1 MSVRKAD
8 IVEVIEQKV
17 GPRVTKKDIAMIVNI
32 FLKEV
37 SNLLAEGKR
46 IEIRGFGVFKTKKR
60 NAKIARNPRTGN
72 EINIPARLVPVFKPS
87 KILKQVVSQSN
98 Q

>member
-8 IVEVIEQKV
+8 IVEVIEKKV
-17 GPRVTKKDIAMIVNI
+17 GPRVTKKDISLIINY
-32 FLKEV
+32 FLKEI
-37 SNLLAEGKR
+37 SSMLTEGKR

-60 NAKIARNPRTGN
+60 NSKIARNPRTGK

-87 KILKQVVSQSN
+87 KILKQVVTQK
-98 Q
+98 

>member
-8 IVEVIEQKV
+8 LVEVIEKQI
-17 GPRVTKKDIAMIVNI
+17 GPRVTKKDIALIINL

-37 SNLLAEGKR
+37 SNMLSDGKR

-60 NAKIARNPRTGN
+60 NAKIARNPRTGR
-72 EINIPARLVPVFKPS
+72 EIHIPARLVPVFKPS
-87 KILKQVVSQSN
+87 KILKQIVTQK
-98 Q
+98 

>member
-8 IVEVIEQKV
+8 IVEEIEKQI
-17 GPRVTKKDIAMIVNI
+17 GPRVTKKDISMVVNI
-32 FLKEV
+32 FLKEI
-37 SNLLAEGKR
+37 SRKLAEGRR

-60 NAKIARNPRTGN
+60 NAKIARNPRTGR

-87 KILKQVVSQSN
+87 KILKLVVTQK
-98 Q
+98 